1 MKTWDD
7 LRAVDGLRL
16 GPAAYRYQPCPK
28 CGVEADTLDRYQTC
42 RVCSVEI
49 DTLLGGG
56 MASHRDFDCQPSFR
70 PQVGPYDEAVQRAL
84 RGL

>member
-1 MKTWDD
+1 MPETWEQ
-7 LRAVDGLRL
+7 LRNTEGLRL
-16 GPAAYRYQPCPK
+16 GPAAFRWQSCVK
-28 CGVEADTLDRYQTC
+28 CNA
-42 RVCSVEI
+42 EI

-56 MASHRDFDCQPSFR
+56 MASHRDFNCQPSFK

>member
-1 MKTWDD
+1 MPETWDQ
-7 LRAVDGLRL
+7 LRAVEGLRL
-16 GPAAYRYQPCPK
+16 GGAAF
-28 CGVEADTLDRYQTC
+28 RYQTC

>member
-1 MKTWDD
+1 MKSWDD
-7 LRAVDGLRL
+7 LRAVYGLRL
-16 GPAAYRYQPCPK
+16 GSAAYRYQTCP
-28 CGVEADTLDRYQTC
+28 RC
-42 RVCSVEI
+42 RAEI

>member
-1 MKTWDD
+1 MMTWDD
-7 LRAVDGLRL
+7 LRAVEGLRL
-16 GPAAYRYQPCPK
+16 GAAAY
-28 CGVEADTLDRYQTC
+28 RYQTC

-56 MASHRDFDCQPSFR
+56 MASHRDFDCQPSFKTTLNT
-70 PQVGPYDEAVQRAL
+70 YDQAVQRAL